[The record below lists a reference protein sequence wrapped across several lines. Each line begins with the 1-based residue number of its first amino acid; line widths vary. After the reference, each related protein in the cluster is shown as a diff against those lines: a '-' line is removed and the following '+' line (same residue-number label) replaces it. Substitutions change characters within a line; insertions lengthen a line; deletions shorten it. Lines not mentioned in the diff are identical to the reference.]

1 MNAKKKMSLAKSVI
15 DVGYFTEDLAKTLD
29 FWRIEV
35 GLDYE
40 PPVKFNDGLTQYRH
54 KLGDSIIKI
63 NTSKNLLNNNPGRYA
78 KLVIAR
84 EGQTTPETVFD
95 PDGNE
100 IMFVPPGYNSVTGV
114 GICIKTSRIELY
126 KKFYQDDLECA
137 AISDN
142 TFQLG
147 DSIIFLEKD
156 PNASRARH
164 WVDKGLRYFTIHVR
178 QIDNTYAALMD
189 AGVEPGEAPYSI
201 GKIARISFIKD
212 PDGRWVE
219 VAQRVSLAGPWWL
232 ED

>member
-1 MNAKKKMSLAKSVI
+1 
-15 DVGYFTEDLAKTLD
+15 
-29 FWRIEV
+29 
-35 GLDYE
+35 
-40 PPVKFNDGLTQYRH
+40 
-54 KLGDSIIKI
+54 
-63 NTSKNLLNNNPGRYA
+63 
-78 KLVIAR
+78 
-84 EGQTTPETVFD
+84 
-95 PDGNE
+95 
-100 IMFVPPGYNSVTGV
+100 MFVPPGYNSVTGV
-114 GICIKTSRIELY
+114 GICIKTSRVELY

-156 PNASRARH
+156 PNASRAGH
-164 WVDKGLRYFTIHVR
+164 WVDRGLRYFTIHVR

-219 VAQRVSLAGPWWL
+219 VAQRASLAGPWWS

>member
-1 MNAKKKMSLAKSVI
+1 MSAKKKMSLAKSVI
-15 DVGYFTEDLAKTLD
+15 DIGYFTEDLAKSLD
-29 FWRIEV
+29 FWRTEV

-40 PPVKFNDGLTQYRH
+40 PPIEFNDGLTQYRH

-63 NTSKNLLNNNPGRYA
+63 NTSKNLLNNNPGQYA
-78 KLVIAR
+78 KLLIAR

-95 PDGNE
+95 PEGNE

-114 GICIKTSRIELY
+114 GICIKTSRVELY

-137 AISDN
+137 TICDN

-147 DSIIFLEKD
+147 NSIIFLDRD
-156 PNASRARH
+156 PNASRAGH

-219 VAQRVSLAGPWWL
+219 VAQRASLAGPWWS

>member
-126 KKFYQDDLECA
+126 KQFYQDDLECA

-219 VAQRVSLAGPWWL
+219 VAQRASLAGPWWS

>member
-1 MNAKKKMSLAKSVI
+1 M
-15 DVGYFTEDLAKTLD
+15 
-29 FWRIEV
+29 

-40 PPVKFNDGLTQYRH
+40 PPIEFNDGLTQYRH

-63 NTSKNLLNNNPGRYA
+63 NTSKNSLNNNPGQYA
-78 KLVIAR
+78 KLLIAR

-100 IMFVPPGYNSVTGV
+100 IMIVPPGYNSVTGV
-114 GICIKTSRIELY
+114 GICIKTSRVELY

-156 PNASRARH
+156 PNASRAGH

-219 VAQRVSLAGPWWL
+219 VAQRASLAGPWWS

>member
-1 MNAKKKMSLAKSVI
+1 MNTHKKITLAKPVI
-15 DVGYFTEDLAKTLD
+15 DIGYFTEDLAKTLD
-29 FWRIEV
+29 FWRLEV

-54 KLGDSIIKI
+54 QLGGSVIKI
-63 NTSKNLLNNNPGRYA
+63 NTSKFSLNKNPGTYA
-78 KLVIAR
+78 KLLIAR

-114 GICIKTSRIELY
+114 GISIKTSKIKQY
-126 KKFYQDDLECA
+126 QQFYRDALGCETLSA
-137 AISDN
+137 N
-142 TFQLG
+142 TFRLG
-147 DSIIFLEKD
+147 ESIIFLEKD
-156 PNASRARH
+156 PNARQAGH

-178 QIDNTYAALMD
+178 QIDDTYAALMN
-189 AGVEPGEAPYSI
+189 AGVEQGEAPYSI

-219 VAQRVSLAGPWWL
+219 VAQRASLAGPWWL